1 MATLTE
7 DIPSSRNFKDY
18 TLKLSEGDRVRIEA
32 NGEYI
37 TYLRLADG
45 ELSYLGTEEI
55 RVI

>member
-7 DIPSSRNFKDY
+7 EQSTSEHIKDY

>member
-7 DIPSSRNFKDY
+7 EKPTNEYLRDY
-18 TLKLSEGDRVRIEA
+18 TLKLTDGDRIRIEA

-45 ELSYLGTEEI
+45 ELSYLGAEKI
-55 RVI
+55 KVI